1 MRGRAG
7 KRRGLRSCQAQVI
20 ELCHG
25 GADPAAREI
34 SVRGAAGTAGAL
46 RALLSK
52 APLSEEDPT
61 EFLFHVRG
69 VGGVGKS
76 TLLRQWQE
84 AARRADAVTAVV
96 DENDVKGYSRPRG
109 TTASAWAPYLPW
121 PAPVPLQTGRRGP
134 CRVRPPAHVRHSQRT
149 DLGSPRRS
157 PNLTPPTRG
166 LLDLA
171 GQAHCQ
177 AGSYEQ
183 ALADRG
189 CRRGSSRP
197 GTSAGPGP
205 FGPLEKLE
213 GGVRA
218 AAPVKSRRGRHPMPG
233 CCRASCF
240 VPG

>member
-96 DENDVKGYSRPRG
+96 DENDVKRYSRPCG

-121 PAPVPLQTGRRGP
+121 PAPVPLRPGRRGP

-166 LLDLA
+166 LMDLA
-171 GQAHCQ
+171 VRHTARPVAMSRLLLTGG
-177 AGSYEQ
+177 AG
-183 ALADRG
+183 
-189 CRRGSSRP
+189 
-197 GTSAGPGP
+197 
-205 FGPLEKLE
+205 
-213 GGVRA
+213 VA
-218 AAPVKSRRGRHPMPG
+218 AAGRAPPPGRAPSARWRSLRVVSERLRR
-233 CCRASCF
+233 
-240 VPG
+240 